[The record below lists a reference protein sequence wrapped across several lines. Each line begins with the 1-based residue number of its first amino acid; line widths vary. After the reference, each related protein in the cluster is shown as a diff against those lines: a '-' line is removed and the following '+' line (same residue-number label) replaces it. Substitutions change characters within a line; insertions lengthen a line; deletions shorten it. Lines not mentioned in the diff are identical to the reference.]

1 MHEIDLSKYKVR
13 TDLITDVLEGMEKD
27 RYKKN
32 EIEEENI
39 HITEVD
45 LVKDSD
51 TLFKKKGKYITIQFE
66 DVTDHTNREHLA
78 SVVGKEL
85 SKLLSSLSIKETD
98 KAFVVGL
105 GNRDS
110 TPDALGPKVIDE
122 IFVTKYLFDLSLG
135 EVEQGIR
142 NVSAFVPGVM
152 GTTGIESSDIVL
164 GIVERTKP
172 DFLIVIDALA
182 SSSIDRVNKTIQ
194 MTDTGIHPGS
204 GIGNSRL
211 EISKDTIGIPVV
223 AIGVPTVVDAV
234 TIVSDTVRYLL
245 KQISYQ
251 KENMKRPSSKLM
263 NPMSQNYLEQEEN
276 LSEEEKE
283 KILGMVGTLD
293 EEEKKR
299 LIFEVLTPIGYNLMV
314 TPKEVDFVV
323 EQLGHVLAKA
333 INTALHEKNLSL

>member
-1 MHEIDLSKYKVR
+1 MHEIDLSNYQVR
-13 TDLITDVLEGMEKD
+13 TDLITDVLGNLEEEM
-27 RYKKN
+27 YQKN
-32 EIEEENI
+32 ETEEGNI

-45 LVKDSD
+45 LEKDSD

-78 SVVGKEL
+78 KVVRQEL
-85 SKLLSSLSIKETD
+85 EKMLSSLDIKNTD
-98 KAFVVGL
+98 KAFIVGL
-105 GNRDS
+105 GNRES
-110 TPDALGPKVIDE
+110 TPDALGPKVVDE

-135 EVEQGIR
+135 EVEEGIR

-204 GIGNSRL
+204 GVGNSRM
-211 EISKDTIGIPVV
+211 EISHDTIGIPVV

-234 TIVSDTVRYLL
+234 TIVSDTVRYLF
-245 KQISYQ
+245 KQISYN
-251 KENMKRPSSKLM
+251 KENYEKPSFKLAPSISK
-263 NPMSQNYLEQEEN
+263 NYIDQEEN
-276 LSEEEKE
+276 LSKEEKTR
-283 KILGMVGTLD
+283 ILGMVGTLD

-299 LIFEVLTPIGYNLMV
+299 LLFEVLTPIGYNLMV

-323 EQLGHVLAKA
+323 EQLSHVLAKG
-333 INTALHEKNLSL
+333 INATLHKKDLSL